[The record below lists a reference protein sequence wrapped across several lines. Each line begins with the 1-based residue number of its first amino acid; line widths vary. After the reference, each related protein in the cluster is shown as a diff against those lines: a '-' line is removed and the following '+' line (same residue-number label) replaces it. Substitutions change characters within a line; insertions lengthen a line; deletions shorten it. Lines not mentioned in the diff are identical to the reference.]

1 MTIFQIIALIAMAFC
16 ALALLLFFSKLV
28 RLGAPKDLSEPS
40 GSVKE
45 GVIYSN
51 TLAMLPNQKESAYK
65 HLPSFVSGMLF
76 HAGIFLSLLMLI
88 ISFFPCLIQWIVNY
102 CWIQY
107 AITGM
112 LLITSICG
120 LSLFIKR
127 VIHKSL
133 RSFSNLDDYLS
144 NGLSTLFQI
153 FTLLW
158 VLTPGVDAVHVPHL
172 IALWQLL
179 LIPSVCTIHTCYYIV
194 VILFMLYMPLGKLKH
209 FLYYFSARYHLGFFY
224 GRRNVW
230 PPKK

>member
-88 ISFFPCLIQWIVNY
+88 ISFFPCLTQWIVNY
-102 CWIQY
+102 CWIQHSI
-107 AITGM
+107 AGM

-158 VLTPGVDAVHVPHL
+158 VLFPFSCG
-172 IALWQLL
+172 
-179 LIPSVCTIHTCYYIV
+179 IHAAYYIV
-194 VILFMLYMPLGKLKH
+194 ITLFMLYMPLGKLKH